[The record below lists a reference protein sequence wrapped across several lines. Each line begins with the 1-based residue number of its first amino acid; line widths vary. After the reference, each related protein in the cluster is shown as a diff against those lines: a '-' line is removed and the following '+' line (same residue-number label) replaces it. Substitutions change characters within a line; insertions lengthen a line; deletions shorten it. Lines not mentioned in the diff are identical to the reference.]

1 MRTFSAK
8 IIDAARAKGHMQD
21 EYEGYPEV
29 MDIVI
34 LGIGYV
40 GLTAACC
47 ITREGHSVTGID
59 VSHDKVAAMQAGI
72 PPIIEPQIR
81 ELMSE
86 ALAAGRLKAQTEI
99 GNSLEQADIAIVCVG
114 TPSGPDGS
122 HNMRYIVDVT
132 RQIADSLPEG
142 RDKILTVAYRSTF
155 RPGTVEELVIPIFE
169 TQLGPDWQNRVEIVY
184 NPEFLRE
191 GSAVEDYFAPPKIV
205 VGTHDAQPSANMDAL
220 HEGIDAPTFHVR
232 FRTAEF
238 TKFADNTWH
247 AVKVA
252 YANELG
258 RICLDLGVSPADMHE
273 IFVSDTKLN
282 VSPYYLR
289 PGGPFGGSCL
299 PKDVRALQH
308 IAGDIG
314 ASTHLIDSLL
324 RSNEAH
330 KHRLFLHA
338 TAGLK
343 DGARVLL
350 AGLAFKA
357 DTDDLRESPNV
368 DLARKLLAAGYQLD
382 IFDPAVNARKLVGAN
397 LGYAYTQLPRLQKL
411 LVDKATA
418 EKTAYARVIATN
430 ATARQLQL
438 PAGTE
443 WVDLGNLSAVMATK
457 TGPA

>member
-1 MRTFSAK
+1 
-8 IIDAARAKGHMQD
+8 
-21 EYEGYPEV
+21 

-47 ITREGHSVTGID
+47 ITKEGHSVTGID
-59 VSHDKVAAMQAGI
+59 VSHDKVAGLRAGI
-72 PPIIEPQIR
+72 PPIIEPQIE
-81 ELMSE
+81 ELMKD
-86 ALAAGRLKAQTEI
+86 ALAAGRLKADTEI
-99 GNSLEQADIAIVCVG
+99 GDSLADADIAIVCVG

-132 RQIADSLPEG
+132 RQIADALPAT

-155 RPGTVEELVIPIFE
+155 RPGTVEELLIPIFE
-169 TQLGPDWQNRVEIVY
+169 AQLGDDWQSRIEIVY

-220 HEGIDAPTFHVR
+220 HEGIDAPTFHVQ

-258 RICLDLGVSPADMHE
+258 RICLDLGVPPAEMHE

-282 VSPYYLR
+282 ISPYYLR

-314 ASTHLIDSLL
+314 ATTQVIDSLL

-338 TAGLK
+338 TEGLQP
-343 DGARVLL
+343 GARVLL

-368 DLARKLLAAGYQLD
+368 DLARKLLAAGYILD
-382 IFDPAVNARKLVGAN
+382 IFDPAVDARKLVGAN
-397 LGYAYTQLPRLQKL
+397 LGYAYTQLPRLRKL
-411 LVDKATA
+411 LVTREAARKNT
-418 EKTAYARVIATN
+418 YARVIITN
-430 ATARQLQL
+430 ATGRQLDL
-438 PAGTE
+438 ASGTQV
-443 WVDLGNLSAVMATK
+443 VDLGSLSAVTEAT
-457 TGPA
+457 TA